1 MQTKIALFHL
11 VLLLA
16 LLAMGTLDA
25 KANGFDRGLC
35 HNPTTGAVIRADGW
49 GMCPRGWENV

>member
-1 MQTKIALFHL
+1 MKTKLTLL

-16 LLAMGTLDA
+16 LLAMATLDA

-35 HNPTTGAVIRADGW
+35 HNPNTGAVIRADSW
-49 GMCPRGWENV
+49 GKCPRGWENV